1 MLRYCLNLCIENY
14 VYRHTVCLFVYVWLH
29 RGHAHYVMTLQLH
42 HNICTDLLNLCH
54 DRQIRDT
61 FNCVE
66 CLVLIHRGPHG

>member
-1 MLRYCLNLCIENY
+1 MYTDIQY
-14 VYRHTVCLFVYVWLH
+14 VCLCMFGFTGVMLIII
-29 RGHAHYVMTLQLH
+29 MTLQLH